1 MKTIHALVAGLV
13 AANLLAACSAPT
25 GEGAAQQPSAPATVA
40 TPAPDT
46 GSAAARQASANGT
59 ITAIDPVA
67 KTITIDHGPVAALEW
82 PAMTMTFQAP
92 GVDLSGFEQGDR
104 ISFEI
109 SASGMAAT
117 VTALDHE

>member
-1 MKTIHALVAGLV
+1 MKKTRLMVTSLVAV
-13 AANLLAACSAPT
+13 NLLAACSAPS
-25 GEGAAQQPSAPATVA
+25 GEGAAQDPSAPATVA
-40 TPAPDT
+40 TPAPET
-46 GSAAARQASANGT
+46 GNAAARHASASGT

-104 ISFEI
+104 ISFEF
-109 SASGMAAT
+109 SASGRAAT
-117 VTALDHE
+117 VTALEHE